1 MSCSPDI
8 CRMLSCWSIKY
19 LFLLS
24 VMCWHCHLTAFH
36 SLWGICQFLT
46 HFPMVGISFCVTN
59 FTDLQP
65 WCWERNWSLSEGG
78 FFKVVWI
85 PVFTSALSLRLFPHL
100 TNFWFIED
108 WADLDPIGGGISV
121 CAPRLSLNVSIKSNI
136 KYYSQT

>member
-1 MSCSPDI
+1 MQVLYTNFKTLVGLLHMSCSPDI

-85 PVFTSALSLRLFPHL
+85 PAFTSALSLRLFPHL

-108 WADLDPIGGGISV
+108 
-121 CAPRLSLNVSIKSNI
+121 
-136 KYYSQT
+136 

>member
-1 MSCSPDI
+1 MHIIIWCMSYSPDI
-8 CRMLSCWSIKY
+8 CGMSSCWSIKY

-46 HFPMVGISFCVTN
+46 HFPMVGVSFCVTS

-65 WCWERNWSLSEGG
+65 WCWERDLSLSERG

-85 PVFTSALSLRLFPHL
+85 PAFISALSLRLFLHL

-108 WADLDPIGGGISV
+108 
-121 CAPRLSLNVSIKSNI
+121 
-136 KYYSQT
+136 